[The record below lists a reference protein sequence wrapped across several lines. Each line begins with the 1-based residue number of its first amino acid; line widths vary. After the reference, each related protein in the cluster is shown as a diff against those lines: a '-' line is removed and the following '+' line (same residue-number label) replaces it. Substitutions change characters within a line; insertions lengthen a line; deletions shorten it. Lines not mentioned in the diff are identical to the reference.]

1 MSTPFPV
8 LVHPFKSPVPR
19 QCAYESG
26 STTAKNALICIGGLG
41 DGPHTLR
48 YVRTISQRLEKEASL
63 SYSVFEVRLSSAF
76 DGFGTKRLS
85 DDVAEISALVQYLRG
100 IGREKI
106 VLMGH
111 STGTQDCMEYTN
123 YGRHNSAP
131 VDGFIMQ
138 GTVSDREAFG
148 PLVDKKE
155 LDQII
160 SQAATLIRAGEENE
174 MMPRNNPVSEV
185 FGAPLTAYRL
195 NSLLSPGGEDDFF
208 SSDLTDDKIA
218 SFWANFRKPAL
229 VLPSGEDEHVP
240 KSIDVE
246 ALLGRWKKL
255 APAGVISELS
265 GLIPGASH
273 TVRDPGAQEWMCDRI
288 VQFLRNLE
296 TSHEVKL

>member
-8 LVHPFKSPVPR
+8 LVHPFKSPVPK

-26 STTAKNALICIGGLG
+26 SSTAKNALICIGGLG

-48 YVRTISQRLEKEASL
+48 YVRTIAQRLEMETAL
-63 SYSVFEVRLSSAF
+63 NYSVFEVRLSSAF
-76 DGFGTKRLS
+76 NGFGTKRLS
-85 DDVAEISALVQYLRG
+85 DDVAEISALVQYLRC

-123 YGRHNSAP
+123 YARHNSAP

-138 GTVSDREAFG
+138 GPVSDREAFG
-148 PLVDKKE
+148 PLIDKEE
-155 LDQII
+155 LDKIT
-160 SQAATLIRAGEENE
+160 SQASALIRAGKENE
-174 MMPRNNPVSEV
+174 IMPQDNPVSEV

-195 NSLLSPGGEDDFF
+195 NSLLSPGGDDDFF

-288 VQFLRNLE
+288 LKFLRNLE
-296 TSHEVKL
+296 SDHGVKL